1 MYKNGFGALDMLI
14 ALVLIAVVF
23 AFAMPALK
31 GVGGGNLRDS
41 SINYESV
48 ELEVDN
54 RINEIEKM
62 RQQTINYNKQ
72 QFDSQN
78 F

>member
-1 MYKNGFGALDMLI
+1 MTISQM
-14 ALVLIAVVF
+14 
-23 AFAMPALK
+23 
-31 GVGGGNLRDS
+31 RDS

-48 ELEVDN
+48 EQQVDN